1 MVSRSTEKNR
11 RAGENDLIMLIPELA
26 RATGLTDQMRENFHL
41 TRELGNHTRLA
52 PSARI
57 QRLMAYNKRLQTND
71 ASSAVFKDWSL
82 ALDPN
87 LVEVKGRILKSE
99 KIVFGGQQS

>member
-1 MVSRSTEKNR
+1 
-11 RAGENDLIMLIPELA
+11 MLIPELA
-26 RATGLTDQMRENFHL
+26 RATGLSDQMRDDFHL

-57 QRLMAYNKRLQTND
+57 QRLMVYNKRLQSND
-71 ASSAVFKDWSL
+71 ASLAVFKDWNL

-87 LVEVKGRILKSE
+87 LVEVKGRILRNE
-99 KIVFGGQQS
+99 LIVFGGNQK